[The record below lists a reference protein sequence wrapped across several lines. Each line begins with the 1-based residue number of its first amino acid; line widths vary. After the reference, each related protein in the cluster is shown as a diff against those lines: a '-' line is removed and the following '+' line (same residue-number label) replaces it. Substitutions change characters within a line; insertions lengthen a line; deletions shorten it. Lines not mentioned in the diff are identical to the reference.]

1 MEELRKHHNNLKR
14 DLIKRVVKP
23 GEWVLDVGCGRGGD
37 LKKWKGVGGLK
48 LFACDPDQDALTE
61 AKSRSET
68 VKIRVTFYHGD
79 ITNVRDF
86 PPQKFDSICY
96 NFSIQYCFENEKLFW
111 NTIEYISHHL
121 KVGGKL
127 FGCVPDS
134 DMILMCTPYRDTLGN
149 FFTRKE
155 TTGMG
160 TFGEKVYVHLVDTPY
175 YNDGPK
181 SEPVAYKDLLVTA
194 LESRGI
200 MLMEW
205 RPLDDKNITKMYS
218 QFIFVRYI

>member
-1 MEELRKHHNNLKR
+1 MEELRRHHNNLKR
-14 DLIKRVVKP
+14 DLINRVVKP

-37 LKKWKGVGGLK
+37 LKKWKGVRGLK
-48 LFACDPDQDALTE
+48 LFACDPDQDALSE
-61 AKSRSET
+61 AKRRSET
-68 VKIRVTFYHGD
+68 IGITVTFYQGD
-79 ITNVRDF
+79 ITSVQMF
-86 PPQKFDSICY
+86 HPQKFDSICY

-111 NTIEYISHHL
+111 NTIEYISNNL
-121 KVGGKL
+121 KAGGKL

-134 DMILMCTPYRDTLGN
+134 DMIIMCTPYRDPLGN
-149 FFTRKE
+149 FFTRK
-155 TTGMG
+155 TSIGIG
-160 TFGEKVYVHLVDTPY
+160 SFGEKVYVQLVDTPY

-181 SEPVAYKDLLVTA
+181 SEPIAYKDLLVTA

-218 QFIFVRYI
+218 QFIFVKYL